1 MINVFQPSVGAGE
14 LAAVGE
20 IFDSGWVGRG
30 KRTAEFEKA
39 FASHLGVG
47 PANVTSMSCCTEA
60 LFMAMTLTGIGP
72 GDDVVLPSVSFVG
85 AGNAVAAH
93 GARPVFCDVDP
104 RTLNPTADDVARA
117 FGPSTRAVLLLHYGG
132 HPGEVAEIARLCAE
146 RGVLLIEDAAN
157 AIASTVDGRACGT
170 LGDFGVWSFDHG
182 KIAVAVD
189 GGVLYARDPELVRRA
204 TRLAYFG
211 LAEPTGHQR
220 AARSASRWWEIEV
233 ESFSRRSVL
242 NDVLAAIGTVQLRR
256 LPEFLAR
263 RAEIVARYGAG
274 LAGVPGLVLPP
285 PVPRGHRTSHYFY
298 WVQLDPR
305 VRDDVAEDLYRAGV
319 YTTFRYPPLHHVPLY
334 GSDAVLPGADL
345 AAARTLNL
353 PLHQSL
359 SDDDVDLVVREL
371 KASLAR
377 RAEAVLS
384 P

>member
-1 MINVFQPSVGAGE
+1 MINVFQPSLGE
-14 LAAVGE
+14 EELDAVRE
-20 IFDSGWVGRG
+20 VFATGWVGRG
-30 KRTAEFEKA
+30 RRAEEFEAA
-39 FASHLGVG
+39 FAAHLGVG
-47 PANVTSMSCCTEA
+47 REHVTSVNSCTEA
-60 LFMAMTLTGIGP
+60 TFIAMSLAGVGP
-72 GDDVVLPSVSFVG
+72 GTEVVIPSVSFVG
-85 AGNAVAAH
+85 AANAIAAH

-104 RTLNPTADDVARA
+104 RTLNPTAGDVARA

-132 HPGEVAEIARLCAE
+132 HPGEAAEIARLCAE
-146 RGVLLIEDAAN
+146 RDVLLIEDAAN

-189 GGVLYARDPELVRRA
+189 GGMLYARDPELVRRA
-204 TRLAYFG
+204 SRLAYFG
-211 LAEPTGHQR
+211 LVEPTGHQR

-263 RAEIVARYGAG
+263 RAEVVARYDAG
-274 LAGVPGLVLPP
+274 LAGVSGLVLPP
-285 PVPRGHRTSHYFY
+285 PAPPGHRTSHYFY

-377 RAEAVLS
+377 RAEVVLT